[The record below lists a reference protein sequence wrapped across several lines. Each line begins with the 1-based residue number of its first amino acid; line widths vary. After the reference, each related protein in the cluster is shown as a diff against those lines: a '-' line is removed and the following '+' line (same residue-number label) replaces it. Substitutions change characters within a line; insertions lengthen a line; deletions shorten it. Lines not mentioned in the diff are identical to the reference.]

1 MKNDW
6 FVWICSFALISL
18 VLGLG
23 FSKKSYAN
31 TNTVSNSTV
40 TVDKAPSSAN
50 APSINS
56 VNSFICR
63 SGISGSVQSSVIG
76 VSSGITIVDINCERL
91 LLSQTLFK
99 QGLKIASVSILCQD
113 KRVFVA
119 MQNSGTSCPVYDPV
133 KKVSLIGQEAQD
145 YWEANPELRPD
156 YEDIKDQIIAEQ
168 KTQQG
173 DLDGLKDFGLLA
185 LSMLLLL

>member
-6 FVWICSFALISL
+6 YIYFISAILITFILFLQKAYS
-18 VLGLG
+18 
-23 FSKKSYAN
+23 N

-40 TVDKAPSSAN
+40 TVDKSPSSAN
-50 APSINS
+50 SPSINS
-56 VNSFICR
+56 VNSFVCR

-76 VSSGITIVDINCERL
+76 VSSGITIVDVNCERL

-99 QGLKIASVSILCQD
+99 QGLKVASVSILCQD
-113 KRVFVA
+113 KRVFIA

-145 YWEANPELRPD
+145 YWEANPHLRPD
-156 YEDIKDQIIAEQ
+156 YEDIKDQIVKEE
-168 KTQQG
+168 TQEG
-173 DLDGLKDFGLLA
+173 TFDDIKDFGLLA
-185 LSMLLLL
+185 LSMLVFL

>member
-6 FVWICSFALISL
+6 YIYFISALLITFILFLPKAYS
-18 VLGLG
+18 
-23 FSKKSYAN
+23 N

-40 TVDKAPSSAN
+40 TVDKSPSSAN
-50 APSINS
+50 SPSINS
-56 VNSFICR
+56 VNSFVCR

-76 VSSGITIVDINCERL
+76 VSSGITIVDVNCERL

-99 QGLKIASVSILCQD
+99 QGLKVASVSILCQD
-113 KRVFVA
+113 KRVFIA

-145 YWEANPELRPD
+145 YWEANPHLRPD
-156 YEDIKDQIIAEQ
+156 YDDIKDQIVKEEKKEGTFDDI
-168 KTQQG
+168 
-173 DLDGLKDFGLLA
+173 KDFGLLA
-185 LSMLLLL
+185 LSMLVFL